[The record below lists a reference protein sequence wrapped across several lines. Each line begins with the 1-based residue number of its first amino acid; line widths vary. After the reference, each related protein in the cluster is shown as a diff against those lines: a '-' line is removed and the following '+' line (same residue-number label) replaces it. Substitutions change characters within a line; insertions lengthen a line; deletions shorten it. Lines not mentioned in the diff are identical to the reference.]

1 MKKLYTKLLSCAF
14 FAISLSPISV
24 MSAEPIVGISAT
36 TQQTNE
42 NHNIKIIFIDHEPS
56 LRVSDVITQLRE
68 IRTQAL
74 ENDHAV
80 IFYMPN
86 NQEPYISMTNVGDK
100 DDARATDDAFGD
112 LCYALNQPSHNKD
125 AYFDRKRFVDL
136 FSEFN
141 IIQPDGTIGFRN
153 VRVEF
158 WLTDEFWQLGYNES
172 ILAPIYFAL
181 DVPKLIE
188 QEFVFDAFLEIQ
200 TLKKINQKYPFGPKN
215 LSQINKMGVNEY
227 YF

>member
-1 MKKLYTKLLSCAF
+1 MKTIYSTLLTCALLTTTMTP
-14 FAISLSPISV
+14 ACAMGADPV
-24 MSAEPIVGISAT
+24 AGIET
-36 TQQTNE
+36 ITQPQVE
-42 NHNIKIIFIDHEPS
+42 DHNIKVIFIDHEPS
-56 LRVSDVITQLRE
+56 LRVSDVISKLRE
-68 IRTQAL
+68 IRTEAL

-86 NQEPYISMTNVGDK
+86 NQEPFISLINIGEA
-100 DDARATDDAFGD
+100 DDARATDEAFGE

-125 AYFDRKRFVDL
+125 AYYDRKRFVDL

-141 IIQPDGTIGFRN
+141 VIQPDGKIGFRN

-158 WLTDEFWQLGYNES
+158 WLTDEFWQLGYNET
-172 ILAPIYFAL
+172 IVAPIYFAL

-200 TLKKINQKYPFGPKN
+200 TLKKIDQKHAFGPKN

>member
-1 MKKLYTKLLSCAF
+1 MKTIYTKLLPCAF
-14 FAISLSPISV
+14 LAISLSPISK
-24 MSAEPIVGISAT
+24 MSAEPSVGFAAT
-36 TQQTNE
+36 VQQTIE
-42 NHNIKIIFIDHEPS
+42 DHNIKVIFIDHEPS
-56 LRVSDVITQLRE
+56 LRVNDVITQLRE

-86 NQEPYISMTNVGDK
+86 NQEPYISMVNVGDK
-100 DDARATDDAFGD
+100 DDARTSDDAFGD

-141 IIQPDGTIGFRN
+141 IIQSDGKIGFRN

-172 ILAPIYFAL
+172 IVAPIYFAL

-188 QEFVFDAFLEIQ
+188 QEFVFDAYLEIQ
-200 TLKKINQKYPFGPKN
+200 TLKKIDQKHPFGLKN